1 MKKESFAAEGMG
13 SSNDGAENNAAGVQ
27 PEIGSSATNSTSDQA
42 FAERRQ
48 SNRRQVERR
57 MEERRM
63 EARREE
69 ADRRAAER
77 RFLTMEALEEKAEN
91 DPENDSVMRREGGGL
106 WPSLDW
112 RPGDQRM
119 TQRRDSERRIN
130 DRRYED
136 RRKTDR
142 RQLGRRASDQNG
154 LYHGQVQLDE
164 DIDDLFEAG
173 DYKGS
178 AD

>member
-1 MKKESFAAEGMG
+1 
-13 SSNDGAENNAAGVQ
+13 
-27 PEIGSSATNSTSDQA
+27 
-42 FAERRQ
+42 
-48 SNRRQVERR
+48 
-57 MEERRM
+57 
-63 EARREE
+63 
-69 ADRRAAER
+69 
-77 RFLTMEALEEKAEN
+77 
-91 DPENDSVMRREGGGL
+91 MRREGGGL